1 MKKIA
6 GVSTNNT
13 KLHVS
18 DGQAYSND
26 LNEFYSRFD
35 TNSTPG
41 LNLDFKN
48 DYLSDFPDELP
59 VFEIDDTRKTF
70 RSLKV
75 NKSGGP
81 DKISTNILKTCAA
94 QLAVPFTH
102 IFNQSI
108 KQHKIPLIWKTSE
121 IIPVPKRK
129 VNVLNDLRP
138 IALTSVLIKCLE
150 KLFFSLLLPAISP
163 FQDPNQFAYK
173 CKRSV
178 DDAIALFVDNIYKH
192 VDTPK
197 QFVRVLFVNF
207 SSAFNTIQPKLLVEK
222 LVSFKVN
229 KHVCAWI
236 FEFLTERPQFVRL
249 KLQNNV
255 FYSDSRVLN
264 VGAPQGTCVSP
275 ALFTIYTDSC
285 RSQSE
290 NVHIIK
296 FADDT
301 AIQGLIKEDNDL
313 SDYIRE
319 IDSFCTSCKEHSL
332 QLNISKTKELIID
345 FRKEGGA
352 HESIVIDGQNVEQV
366 QSYKYLG
373 LTIDDSLDWHIQTSN
388 VISKI
393 NQRMFFIRKLNA
405 FRIDKYLISLFYRS
419 VI

>member
-1 MKKIA
+1 M
-6 GVSTNNT
+6 
-13 KLHVS
+13 
-18 DGQAYSND
+18 
-26 LNEFYSRFD
+26 
-35 TNSTPG
+35 
-41 LNLDFKN
+41 
-48 DYLSDFPDELP
+48 
-59 VFEIDDTRKTF
+59 
-70 RSLKV
+70 
-75 NKSGGP
+75 
-81 DKISTNILKTCAA
+81 
-94 QLAVPFTH
+94 
-102 IFNQSI
+102 
-108 KQHKIPLIWKTSE
+108 
-121 IIPVPKRK
+121 
-129 VNVLNDLRP
+129 
-138 IALTSVLIKCLE
+138 
-150 KLFFSLLLPAISP
+150 
-163 FQDPNQFAYK
+163 
-173 CKRSV
+173 
-178 DDAIALFVDNIYKH
+178 
-192 VDTPK
+192 
-197 QFVRVLFVNF
+197 
-207 SSAFNTIQPKLLVEK
+207 
-222 LVSFKVN
+222 
-229 KHVCAWI
+229 
-236 FEFLTERPQFVRL
+236 RL

-301 AIQGLIKEDNDL
+301 AIQGMIKEDNDL

-345 FRKEGGA
+345 FSKEGGG

-373 LTIDDSLDWHIQTSN
+373 LTIEDSLDLHIQTSN

-419 VI
+419 VIESIVSFCIYVYGGNALCKDIKKIEMIIKHASRITHISQHTFHQIFRDLSVKKLKRILKEPSHHFFNKIIFSKFSGRFVIVKANRERYRNSFLPYSIRQLYEMNVRMKDVVPT